1 MPLIGQAFLPKLSQC
16 RARIEAMNA
25 STGVDDLVMPGL
37 SPIDGQGLFACL
49 EISAGMAIVEYAGEK
64 ISKAESLA
72 RCQQGNH
79 CIFALDADFDLD
91 GNVPWNPA
99 RLINHHCTPNCEA
112 TLVEGRIWIMAKR
125 DIQPREEI
133 TFNYGY
139 DLNHY
144 REHPCHC
151 RDAACLG
158 FIVAEEFFPL
168 LRRRAQMAGASSS

>member
-1 MPLIGQAFLPKLSQC
+1 MNRLTEKAIDTALV
-16 RARIEAMNA
+16 RA
-25 STGVDDLVMPGL
+25 GP
-37 SPIDGQGLFACL
+37 SPIHDRGLFARW
-49 EISAGMAIVEYAGEK
+49 EIPAGTAIVEYVGEK
-64 ISKAESLA
+64 ITKHESLA
-72 RCQQGNH
+72 RCEEGNH

-139 DLNHY
+139 DLDHY

-151 RDAACLG
+151 GDARCIG
-158 FIVAEEFFPL
+158 FIVAKEFFPL